1 MPTPETL
8 ATVFAASLMLA
19 ITPGPDNLFVLTQA
33 ALRGAAAGL
42 MVVLGLC
49 TGLILHTSLVAFGVA
64 AIFQTSELA
73 FSLLKYLGAAY
84 LIYLAWGAF
93 RAGAA
98 ELDGQGVESHGLGAM
113 YRRGIVMNVTNPKVS
128 IFFLAF
134 LPQFADTERG
144 SLAAQIFVF
153 AGAFLLATL
162 LVFGGVAIAAGK
174 LGAWLRERPGVQRG
188 MNRMAALVLF
198 GLAVGLL
205 ISQAPMDKS

>member
-1 MPTPETL
+1 MPTADIL

-33 ALRGAAAGL
+33 ALRGAASGL

-49 TGLILHTSLVAFGVA
+49 TGLIVHTSLVAFGVA
-64 AIFQTSELA
+64 AIFQTSALA
-73 FSLLKYLGAAY
+73 FSLLKYLGAGY

-93 RAGAA
+93 RAGAL
-98 ELDGQGVESHGLGAM
+98 ELGDERVEADGLGAM

-134 LPQFADTERG
+134 LPQFADPERG
-144 SLAAQIFVF
+144 SVAVQIFVF
-153 AGAFLLATL
+153 AAAFLLATL
-162 LVFGGVAIAAGK
+162 LVFGGIAIAAGK
-174 LGAWLRERPGVQRG
+174 LGAWLRQRPGVQRG
-188 MNRMAALVLF
+188 MHRFAGVVLF

-205 ISQAPMDKS
+205 VAQAPRQ

>member
-1 MPTPETL
+1 
-8 ATVFAASLMLA
+8 MLA

-33 ALRGAAAGL
+33 ALRGVGSGL

-64 AIFQTSELA
+64 AIFQSSELA
-73 FSLLKYLGAAY
+73 FSLLKYVGAGY

-98 ELDGQGVESHGLGAM
+98 ELDGVRAESRGLGAM

-134 LPQFADTERG
+134 LPRCD
-144 SLAAQIFVF
+144 AA
-153 AGAFLLATL
+153 A
-162 LVFGGVAIAAGK
+162 AAGGRP
-174 LGAWLRERPGVQRG
+174 LPLSPSAERFARWGIS
-188 MNRMAALVLF
+188 VLSSVDVVVE
-198 GLAVGLL
+198 LSA
-205 ISQAPMDKS
+205 KSC

>member
-1 MPTPETL
+1 
-8 ATVFAASLMLA
+8 MLA

-33 ALRGAAAGL
+33 ALRGVGSGL

-64 AIFQTSELA
+64 AIFQSSELA
-73 FSLLKYLGAAY
+73 FSLLKYVGAGY

-98 ELDGQGVESHGLGAM
+98 ELDGVRAESRGLGAM

-134 LPQFADTERG
+134 LPQFADPERG
-144 SLAAQIFVF
+144 SVAVQIFVF

-162 LVFGGVAIAAGK
+162 LVFGGVAIAAGR
-174 LGAWLRERPGVQRG
+174 LGAWLRQRPGVQRG
-188 MNRMAALVLF
+188 MNRMAGLVLF
-198 GLAVGLL
+198 SLAVGLL
-205 ISQAPMDKS
+205 LSRPPGK

>member
-1 MPTPETL
+1 MPTPETWT
-8 ATVFAASLMLA
+8 TVFVASLMLA

-33 ALRGAAAGL
+33 ALRGVGSGL

-64 AIFQTSELA
+64 AVFQSSELA

-98 ELDGQGVESHGLGAM
+98 ELDGERDEARGLGAM

-134 LPQFADTERG
+134 LPQFADPERG
-144 SLAAQIFVF
+144 SVAVQIFVF
-153 AGAFLLATL
+153 AAAFLLATL
-162 LVFGGVAIAAGK
+162 LVFGGVAIAAGR
-174 LGAWLRERPGVQRG
+174 LGAWLRQRPGVQRG
-188 MNRMAALVLF
+188 MNRMAGLVLF

-205 ISQAPMDKS
+205 LSRAPGL

>member
-1 MPTPETL
+1 MPSPETWM
-8 ATVFAASLMLA
+8 AVFAASLMLA
-19 ITPGPDNLFVLTQA
+19 VTPGPDNLFVLTQA
-33 ALRGAAAGL
+33 ALRGAASGL

-64 AIFQTSELA
+64 AIFQSSALA

-93 RAGAA
+93 RAGASD
-98 ELDGQGVESHGLGAM
+98 LGQERADARGLAAM

-134 LPQFADTERG
+134 LPQFADPERG
-144 SLAAQIFVF
+144 SVAGQIFAF

-162 LVFGGVAIAAGK
+162 LVFGGIAVAAGQ

-188 MNRMAALVLF
+188 MNRMAAVVLF
-198 GLAVGLL
+198 GLAVVLL
-205 ISQAPMDKS
+205 ISQAPGY

>member
-1 MPTPETL
+1 M
-8 ATVFAASLMLA
+8 TVFAASLMLA

-33 ALRGAAAGL
+33 ALRGAASGL

-64 AIFQTSELA
+64 AIFQSSELA

-93 RAGAA
+93 RAGAVDL
-98 ELDGQGVESHGLGAM
+98 EGEKVESRGLGAM

-134 LPQFADTERG
+134 LPQFADPERG
-144 SLAAQIFVF
+144 WLATQIFAF

-174 LGAWLRERPGVQRG
+174 LGAWLRRRPGVQRG
-188 MNRMAALVLF
+188 MNRIAALVLLS
-198 GLAVGLL
+198 LALGLL
-205 ISQAPMDKS
+205 ITKAPGL